1 MSLIDL
7 AESQFPQTQADR
19 RHFHRHPELAFEEFK
34 TAEYI
39 STRLQALG
47 FTVNNGIAGTGVIA
61 SFDTGK
67 AGPTVLFRF
76 DMDALPVME
85 ENEIDYCSEAP
96 GKMHACGHDGHMA
109 IGLTIAWM
117 IRQIHDRLSGSFQLL
132 FQPAE
137 EIGQGAVRMVKEGA
151 LAENQPDYVLG
162 VHLWN
167 EKPYGWLGIKGG
179 ALMAASGTF
188 EINVTGKGGHGGQ
201 PQSSIDPIVA
211 SAQIIEQIQT
221 IVSRNLN
228 PFDSAVISVC
238 SIHGGT
244 SFNITPSNVIMS
256 GTIRYLSESI
266 YLTIRQRLVEICEN
280 TAKAMGCQVE
290 LKLEE
295 LVKVT
300 CNNEFVAE
308 KAKVAASKLGRQVQI
323 DSSYQTML
331 SEDVGVFLEQ
341 APGCFIL
348 LGAGCNDDG
357 GPYPHHHPRFNFDER
372 AMSLAAAL
380 LLQTGLELAG

>member
-1 MSLIDL
+1 
-7 AESQFPQTQADR
+7 
-19 RHFHRHPELAFEEFK
+19 
-34 TAEYI
+34 
-39 STRLQALG
+39 
-47 FTVNNGIAGTGVIA
+47 
-61 SFDTGK
+61 
-67 AGPTVLFRF
+67 
-76 DMDALPVME
+76 
-85 ENEIDYCSEAP
+85 
-96 GKMHACGHDGHMA
+96 
-109 IGLTIAWM
+109 
-117 IRQIHDRLSGSFQLL
+117 
-132 FQPAE
+132 
-137 EIGQGAVRMVKEGA
+137 
-151 LAENQPDYVLG
+151 
-162 VHLWN
+162 
-167 EKPYGWLGIKGG
+167 
-179 ALMAASGTF
+179 MAASGTF

-300 CNNEFVAE
+300 SNDEFVAE

-323 DSSYQTML
+323 DPSYQTML

-357 GPYPHHHPRFNFDER
+357 SPYPHHHPRFNFDER